1 MEDELYE
8 YHVVMDELC
17 RNGYM
22 LYAHNDEEAL
32 RKAVSGKTYFDGIQE
47 LIGDPDN
54 VKIVSKRLINREKD
68 NEQKEGY

>member
-1 MEDELYE
+1 MQIGIMEEELYE
-8 YHVVMDELC
+8 YHVAMDEMC

-47 LIGDPDN
+47 LISEPEN
-54 VKIVSKRLINREKD
+54 ITIVSKKLIKRESR
-68 NEQKEGY
+68 EE